1 MSIKRTASF
10 FLILALFLSLLFF
23 DFSSAYIQ
31 NEIADRERQIQELER
46 QKDEY
51 EKQIA
56 EKQGISRTLKGEI
69 FILDTQI
76 KKLQLEIKSLDLAIQ
91 KTGFEISDTSEKISE
106 TISKTS
112 RIKESLA
119 EFIRIVDKSD
129 KENLMEILFKNRNLS
144 DFFGNLENIRTSQE
158 KAQIAMQ
165 ELRNLKAELEAQ
177 YEELEARK
185 VEQVGLRKIQELQKW
200 EVDSKK
206 GEKNNLLAATK
217 GEERK
222 FQELAR
228 KTDQD
233 IQRLRD
239 QIKFL
244 LGQGISLEDAL
255 SYGQLAAN
263 RVGIRP
269 AFLLAILD
277 VESGLG
283 RNVGTGN
290 WIDDMYN
297 CYLRL
302 GRPSRAETEKRAFFE
317 IAGKLGIDPNS
328 VKVSAAPNYGCG
340 GAMGPAQFIASTWL
354 LYEARVAELTGHNP
368 PNPWSIEDSFMA
380 AAVYL
385 ANAGA
390 TKKTQAAEIAAANTY
405 LSGKAN
411 CRQSACRYYSNLV
424 LSKSVQIERELP
436 SPVASQ

>member
-1 MSIKRTASF
+1 MGIKGTIVFS
-10 FLILALFLSLLFF
+10 LILALGLG
-23 DFSSAYIQ
+23 FSSFNFSFAGVQ
-31 NEIADRERQIQELER
+31 QDIAERERQIQELER
-46 QKDEY
+46 QKEEY

-56 EKQGISRTLKGEI
+56 EKQGIARTLKSEI

-91 KTGFEISDTSEKISE
+91 KTGFEINQTSQKISE
-106 TISKTS
+106 TISKS
-112 RIKESLA
+112 GRIKESLG
-119 EFIRIVDKSD
+119 EFVRLVDKSD
-129 KENLMEILFKNRNLS
+129 KENLVEILLKNRDLS

-158 KAQIAMQ
+158 KAQIEME
-165 ELRNLKAELEAQ
+165 ELRNLKAQLEAEQ
-177 YEELEARK
+177 EELEARK
-185 VEQVGLRKIQELQKW
+185 AEQIGLRKIQELQKR

-206 GEKNNLLAATK
+206 GQKNNLLTATK

-222 FQELAR
+222 FQELAM
-228 KTDQD
+228 KTSQD

-239 QIKFL
+239 QIRFL

-255 SYGQLAAN
+255 SYGQLAAT

-290 WIDDMYN
+290 WINDMYN

-302 GRPSRAETEKRAFFE
+302 GRPTRAEKEKNALFE
-317 IAGKLGIDPNS
+317 ITGKLGIDPNS

-340 GAMGPAQFIASTWL
+340 GALGPAQFIPSTWL
-354 LYEARVAELTGHNP
+354 LYEQRVAQLTGHNP
-368 PNPWSIEDSFMA
+368 PNPWSIEDSFTA
-380 AAVYL
+380 AAIYL
-385 ANAGA
+385 ANVGA
-390 TKKTQAAEIAAANTY
+390 TKKTQAAEIAAANAY

-411 CRQSACRYYSNLV
+411 CRQSICRYYSNLV
-424 LSKSVQIERELP
+424 LSKAAQIEKELP
-436 SPVASQ
+436 NSVASQ